1 MDLIPSA
8 AVLIIKNGKVLLV
21 KHTEKAGHLTDTYG
35 LPAGRINSGE
45 SEKKTAVR
53 ELFEETGLKSS
64 EKDLTE
70 FEGNYYIAEIDRKGG
85 QRLKFGWKV
94 FLCRDYSGE
103 IKESDETVPAWVEIA
118 KLENYNLLPN
128 TKNVTMAGLRFLQN
142 EAKN

>member
-1 MDLIPSA
+1 MKVIPSA

-35 LPAGRINSGE
+35 LPAGRIDSGE
-45 SEKKTAVR
+45 SERGAAAR
-53 ELFEETGLKSS
+53 ELLEETGLKSS
-64 EKDLTE
+64 EKDLIE

-85 QRLKFGWKV
+85 EKLKFGWRV

-103 IKESDETVPAWVEIA
+103 IKESDETVPVWIQIEE
-118 KLENYNLLPN
+118 LDNYNLLPN
-128 TKNVTMAGLRFLQN
+128 TKNVTMAGLKYLQN